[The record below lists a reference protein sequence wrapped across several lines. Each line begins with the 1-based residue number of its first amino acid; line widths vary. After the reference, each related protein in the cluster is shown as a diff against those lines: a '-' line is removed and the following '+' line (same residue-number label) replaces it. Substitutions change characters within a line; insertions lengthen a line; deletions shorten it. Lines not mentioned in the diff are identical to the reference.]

1 MHVARHVLLREKALP
16 PYLLAAAID
25 YINFTRPSPDSVATS
40 LAAFASRL
48 GYDATIAAVLAMR
61 VTATARMFADP
72 LWPVIRGLRQHSDP
86 TNVSLLDDVVR
97 RFIETEPLN
106 DDLVFNARRLLAKL
120 LSALPH
126 HGLG

>member
-1 MHVARHVLLREKALP
+1 MIISSHVLRKKLLP

-25 YINFTRPSPDSVATS
+25 YINFTRPTPDSMAS
-40 LAAFASRL
+40 NLAAFASRL

-72 LWPVIRGLRQHSDP
+72 LWLVIRSLRQRSDP
-86 TNVSLLDDVVR
+86 TNASLLDDVVR
-97 RFIETEPLN
+97 RFIEAEPLN
-106 DDLVFNARRLLAKL
+106 DDLVFDARRLLAIL

-126 HGLG
+126 HGRG